1 MNSWALKT
9 VGLLLVIFSLSG
21 CGVGSLLALPF
32 KVTGAVVN
40 VIAPEVVGDS
50 IDSTGD
56 AIDMAI
62 PF

>member
-1 MNSWALKT
+1 MYVILKT
-9 VGLLLVIFSLSG
+9 LGVLLLIFSLSG

-40 VIAPEVVGDS
+40 VIAPDVVGDS
-50 IDSTGD
+50 ISGTGD
-56 AIDMAI
+56 ALDTAI